1 MQILF
6 LPFYL
11 YININMPYY
20 LDIDDKHELRSI
32 SYVAFGHFYFL
43 YFIIFLILFSHLYF
57 SYF

>member
-1 MQILF
+1 
-6 LPFYL
+6 
-11 YININMPYY
+11 MPYY